1 MDEKKYRIDEL
12 PSAWNWYYKLSRW
25 EKIKLFF
32 RSDIPYFCD
41 KVYYKITGNRDR
53 VLRRAVTRGVDT
65 LWWAR
70 WEREQAKSGQDGK
83 PDKGNDGLDGLAVA
97 IFVLF
102 ALLFSIFTKSC

>member
-41 KVYYKITGNRDR
+41 KVYYKITGK
-53 VLRRAVTRGVDT
+53 
-65 LWWAR
+65 W
-70 WEREQAKSGQDGK
+70 
-83 PDKGNDGLDGLAVA
+83 
-97 IFVLF
+97 
-102 ALLFSIFTKSC
+102 LLK